1 MSVLGSRRIL
11 GPINVEMGGDPNPSG
26 SSGGGGG
33 GSLEIENNINGYMLR
48 SVADASK
55 ISGVESLQ
63 FDGTDIKAQADLYV
77 TGSGHN
83 LILQGRDEFGNLN
96 VLYKLQISG
105 AMLVATPV

>member
-11 GPINVEMGGDPNPSG
+11 GPINIEMGGDPNPSG

-33 GSLEIENNINGYMLR
+33 SIEIENNISGYMLK
-48 SVADASK
+48 SVGDSSK

-63 FDGTDIKAQADLYV
+63 FDGTDVKAQTDLYV

-83 LILQGRDEFGNLN
+83 LILQGSDAAGNLN
-96 VLYKLQISG
+96 VMYRIEISG
-105 AMLVATPV
+105 GLFRVVPV